1 MSSSGL
7 RLWMQ
12 VIFRKTIDF
21 RNTKPL
27 LMLQLA
33 KIYTL
38 MV

>member
-1 MSSSGL
+1 
-7 RLWMQ
+7 MQ

-21 RNTKPL
+21 LNTKPL
-27 LMLQLA
+27 LMLHLA